1 MGRTAKLFTAALA
14 AVGLL
19 MVAGPAFADAPEPA
33 DIVAA
38 TGGGSYPETGLEDP
52 ADIVAAT
59 GGGSYPETGLEDPAD
74 IVAATGGGSYPET
87 GLEDPADLVAATGGG
102 TYPATT
108 SDGQEAPAAETNWMP
123 LIAIAVAGAAGT
135 LGLMFLRHS
144 RRRAAV
150 V

>member
-19 MVAGPAFADAPEPA
+19 MVAGPAFADAPE
-33 DIVAA
+33 
-38 TGGGSYPETGLEDP
+38 P

-123 LIAIAVAGAAGT
+123 LIAIAIAVAGAAGT

-150 V
+150 A

>member
-19 MVAGPAFADAPEPA
+19 MVAGPAFADAPE
-33 DIVAA
+33 
-38 TGGGSYPETGLEDP
+38 
-52 ADIVAAT
+52 
-59 GGGSYPETGLEDPAD
+59 PAD

-150 V
+150 A